1 MPFFC
6 VNTNGLFFKLV
17 LFSLFSNI
25 FLVFLRDKMR
35 GELQLL
41 GAAVEVSA
49 QKFLLWLAILTSL
62 LQSQSSS

>member
-6 VNTNGLFFKLV
+6 VNTNGLFFKFV